1 MLHQNSAAKPS
12 YKIFF
17 AIPFDAATHQLYQRI
32 ADALR
37 RQYEGL
43 WTMIG
48 NQQVGPS
55 PVYSDILT
63 FKAQNRELNKQFALQ
78 IRDADIVV
86 ADLTNNNPNV
96 HVELGIALFE
106 NKNILRVVGRS
117 LTEIGFDI
125 CNLEVQ
131 KYSSETSL
139 LKIITDYLEIFFKIK
154 RLPISKEFPA
164 LYSSEGSI
172 QLKALS
178 PRAADLQPP
187 MGSGSPLRD
196 GAVNAT
202 FEIRE
207 ILNSDN
213 WFGIYFRAGAYHP
226 FLDSH
231 LAYVRKDGSVEV
243 AVYPGPYVFERFSLG
258 RPITGLETI
267 LIEFD
272 NNYLGIRIGDA
283 HFETAKRSLQNVGR
297 IFFAAWQA
305 NVHLIGAEIICRDA
319 IDLR

>member
-1 MLHQNSAAKPS
+1 MQNFAAKPS
-12 YKIFF
+12 HKIFF
-17 AIPFDAATHQLYQRI
+17 AIPFDAATHQLYERI
-32 ADALR
+32 AEALR
-37 RQYEGL
+37 QKYEGL

-48 NQQVGPS
+48 NKQVGPS
-55 PVYSDILT
+55 PDYSDILA
-63 FKAQNRELNKQFALQ
+63 FKEQNRELNQQFALQ

-86 ADLTNNNPNV
+86 ADLTHNNPNV
-96 HVELGIALFE
+96 HVELGIALSE
-106 NKNILRVVGRS
+106 NKNILRVMGRS
-117 LTEIGFDI
+117 LTELGFDI
-125 CNLEVQ
+125 RNLEVRR
-131 KYSSETSL
+131 YSSEPSL
-139 LKIITDYLEIFFKIK
+139 LKIITDYLDIFFKIK
-154 RLPISKEFPA
+154 QLPISKEFPA

-178 PRAADLQPP
+178 PNAADLQPP

-196 GAVNAT
+196 GAVKAT
-202 FEIRE
+202 FEILE
-207 ILNSDN
+207 VVNPDN

-231 LAYVRKDGSVEV
+231 LAYARQDGSVEV
-243 AVYPGPYVFERFSLG
+243 AVYPGPRVFERFSLG
-258 RPITGLETI
+258 RPITGPETI

-272 NNYLGIRIGDA
+272 NNYLSILIGDTQ
-283 HFETAKRSLQNVGR
+283 FETHQLSLQNVGR